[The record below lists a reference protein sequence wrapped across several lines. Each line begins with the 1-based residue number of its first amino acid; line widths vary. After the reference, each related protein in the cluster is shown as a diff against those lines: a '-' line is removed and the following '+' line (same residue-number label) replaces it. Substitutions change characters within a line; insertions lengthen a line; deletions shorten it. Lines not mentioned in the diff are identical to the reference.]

1 MWKQKQILDTLQQNY
16 CNTILDKEKVNKA
29 SEGFAWD
36 DQISSLEIVNSGK
49 NPGVITPGQ
58 WLFH

>member
-29 SEGFAWD
+29 SEGFA
-36 DQISSLEIVNSGK
+36 
-49 NPGVITPGQ
+49 
-58 WLFH
+58 